1 MRTGTLSAG
10 LHLLTEACHWTQ
22 SSQIWARLVSQS
34 FPGDPL
40 SPCLSFWR
48 HQFFYVGFGVPV
60 LMPMWQAHIY
70 WTISL
75 VFLLF
80 IFLKGGLMYSLIYS
94 YNDLEYPA
102 FPFTVLGLSA

>member
-48 HQFFYVGFGVPV
+48 HQFFLCWIWGTSPHAHVASTYLLDHFPSLLIVYIFERGPYVFFDIQ
-60 LMPMWQAHIY
+60 LQ
-70 WTISL
+70 
-75 VFLLF
+75 
-80 IFLKGGLMYSLIYS
+80 
-94 YNDLEYPA
+94 
-102 FPFTVLGLSA
+102 